1 MEVWEQRETVKAWR
15 SLSDSVSQ
23 IKPDASSIHL
33 CSDTVCLCVRVSL
46 KNPISRRDLLP
57 RKRPDDLNYQVFIL
71 FLFFFPSFISQNK
84 QSGSASSGEFETH
97 QTKNQLLF
105 VSPQR
110 RFIPPKITSQPRCVC
125 DECVIDTEPT
135 EAVCSGV
142 SSGHGAVELLA
153 ATQPGLYR
161 SVYGCETGVIELF
174 VLSSAGFLYICVCV
188 CL

>member
-33 CSDTVCLCVRVSL
+33 CSDTVCLCVRVLEESYF
-46 KNPISRRDLLP
+46 KARSPPSETSRRPQLSSFHSFSL
-57 RKRPDDLNYQVFIL
+57 
-71 FLFFFPSFISQNK
+71 FFPSFISQNK

-110 RFIPPKITSQPRCVC
+110 RFIPPKITSQPRCMC

-153 ATQPGLYR
+153 ATQPGVCTL
-161 SVYGCETGVIELF
+161 VYGCETGVIELF